1 MRSKLVDYS
10 LRCST
15 LMGITRDTVL
25 FVGVT
30 CATHSRLFMR
40 RRHNM
45 RHRIEIVGE
54 DAQEL
59 IDMLRTM
66 GADLHVEVIEQ
77 TEPSLDPLDD
87 IAFFVERMNAHM
99 QKLTSLV
106 SAMRNMDNKLLR
118 IRDAAERNLSVNQQ
132 MLSYMK
138 ADHDAEMLKM
148 RSRK

>member
-1 MRSKLVDYS
+1 
-10 LRCST
+10 
-15 LMGITRDTVL
+15 
-25 FVGVT
+25 
-30 CATHSRLFMR
+30 
-40 RRHNM
+40 M

-118 IRDAAERNLSVNQQ
+118 IRDATERNLSVNQQ